1 MVKIRDVKKLRQDID
16 RMANLGCLLVC
27 IFGDYL
33 APILV
38 AVHTVNNL
46 DLVGEPEYEGYEID

>member
-1 MVKIRDVKKLRQDID
+1 
-16 RMANLGCLLVC
+16 MANLGCLLVC